1 MQIELERARPE
12 DAAALVAL
20 RTAVNQRLA
29 SKFGEGYWI
38 AKLTERGALFAMR
51 NFMVYVV
58 RGKSELI
65 ATLALSKKKPWAI
78 DKTYFTRSERPVY
91 LIAMA
96 VHPRLQ
102 STGIGT
108 ECIAQARRI
117 ALAHSADA
125 IRLDAYDTPAGAG
138 EFYRK
143 CGFSEM
149 GRATYRG
156 APLIYYELL
165 L

>member
-20 RTAVNQRLA
+20 RTDVNQRLA

-78 DKTYFTRSERPVY
+78 DKSYFSRSERPLY
-91 LIAMA
+91 LLAMA

-102 STGIGT
+102 STGIGA

-117 ALAHSADA
+117 ALAHAADA